1 MENFILSAE
10 QKRFFETF
18 GYLVFPGLFAGEIQ
32 RIKAEF
38 DHLLEAHKKDVIDW
52 KHQAHRNYMRLAL
65 PQFIDRSEYLSGFI
79 DDPRVKHIFTGLL
92 GDDFDY
98 RGSDAN
104 VFEHSTVW
112 HSDTYGALFKYLN
125 VKLVFYLDEIDENTG
140 CFRMIPGSHH
150 FGDRYSGALGKFLE
164 GGDSFRKD
172 LGLDDIDIPCVAV
185 PTKPGDVVAFDFRL
199 KHATCYGEGQAV
211 AKRKMFTIC
220 ASERIADE
228 DVPKLR
234 DEIRLAAS
242 YGYRSY
248 YGEAMVKTANA
259 QRMVHLEQ
267 CLAQDDCLNT

>member
-1 MENFILSAE
+1 MEDYKLSTQ

-18 GYLVFPGLFAGEIQ
+18 GYLHFPGLFANEID
-32 RIKAEF
+32 RIKEEF
-38 DHLLEAHKKDVIDW
+38 DRLMAEHKKDVIDW

-79 DDPRVKHIFTGLL
+79 DDPRVKNIFTGLL

-125 VKLVFYLDEIDENTG
+125 VKLAFYLDDIDEHTG
-140 CFRMIPGSHH
+140 CFRLIPGSHL

-172 LGLDDIDIPCVAV
+172 LGLEDIDIPCVKL
-185 PTKPGDVVAFDFRL
+185 PTKPGDVLAFDFRA
-199 KHATCYGEGQAV
+199 KHATCYSADQEIRQ
-211 AKRKMFTIC
+211 RKMFTIC

-228 DVPKLR
+228 DIPKLR
-234 DEIRLAAS
+234 NEIKLAAS
-242 YGYRSY
+242 YGYKSY
-248 YGEAMVKTANA
+248 YGDAMLRTAGPE
-259 QRMVHLEQ
+259 RMVHLEQ
-267 CLAQDDCLNT
+267 CLAQDDCLKV